1 MSSFISQLLIISA
14 LGLMVQTAPIS
25 PTKRSTKA
33 DLQERLK
40 SAAKAL
46 YNARNKTITI
56 QEFTKDDSTAAKV
69 FDLLSTECQ
78 NFTIAMTLKHR
89 LLDCIFNANAQ
100 DLVCKTSSKID
111 SKRLSTILTSLQTMA
126 SIFNEMELNNN
137 KSRCVELTP
146 AQYKIMYKA
155 RYNTID
161 VIRSL
166 DDVAKHY

>member
-33 DLQERLK
+33 ALQERLK

-56 QEFTKDDSTAAKV
+56 QEFTKDDSTAAEV

-78 NFTIAMTLKHR
+78 NFMIAMTLKHQ
-89 LLDCIFNANAQ
+89 LLDRIFTDSINF
-100 DLVCKTSSKID
+100 D
-111 SKRLSTILTSLQTMA
+111 SKRLSIILTSLQTMA
-126 SIFNEMELNNN
+126 SIFDEMELNNN

-155 RYNTID
+155 RYNTTD
-161 VIRSL
+161 AIRSL